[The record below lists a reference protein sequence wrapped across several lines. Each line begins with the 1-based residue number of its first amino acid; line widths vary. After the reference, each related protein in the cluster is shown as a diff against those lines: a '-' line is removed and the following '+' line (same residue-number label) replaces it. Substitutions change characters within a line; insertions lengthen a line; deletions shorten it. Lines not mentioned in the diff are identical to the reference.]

1 MGVPSNSFKL
11 LRRWSS
17 KLICDDKAQQR
28 KEAKETITVTNLRN
42 MACLIYSDKI
52 VEVLLDV
59 DVVILQ
65 GY

>member
-17 KLICDDKAQQR
+17 KLICDDKAQEKR
-28 KEAKETITVTNLRN
+28 AKGTITVTNLRN